1 MKNLKN
7 IILLTI
13 ALILISFSF
22 NGCNGFGSP
31 EFTLNV
37 ILEDGCTGTPEAGTY
52 TMNEL
57 DTIEYEYFPAE
68 ENVQIEVFMNSSY
81 RGSSGTLIMY
91 NNVTMIVRII
101 DVRDDWEFSYYIE
114 DSSKV
119 EMTITFA
126 GDTPFAGTFSDSR
139 GYSGTWTVES
149 DSFVMTYDDWADY
162 VFTGSVTSMSGD
174 YIGEGI
180 QLGWTAARID

>member
-22 NGCNGFGSP
+22 SGCNGFGTP
-31 EFTLNV
+31 EYTLAV
-37 ILEDGCTGTPEAGTY
+37 TLEDGCTGTPEAGTY

-57 DTIEYEYFPAE
+57 DSIEYEYFPAE
-68 ENVQIEVFMNSSY
+68 ENVQIEVLVNSSY
-81 RGSSGTLIMY
+81 RGSSGTMIMY
-91 NNVTMIVRII
+91 NNVTMTVRII
-101 DVRDDWEFSYYIE
+101 DIRDDWAFTYYIE
-114 DSSKV
+114 DGSEA
-119 EMTITFA
+119 EMTITFS

-139 GYSGTWTVES
+139 GYSGTWTV
-149 DSFVMTYDDWADY
+149 DSNSFIMIYENWADY

-180 QLGWTAARID
+180 HLGWTASRID